1 MIQVAPPGLPAMSLH
16 EEATTG
22 RPCGVVETLVRNSP
36 QAAEIAESCGFA
48 SGQSATPAG
57 FNGVSKRNIA
67 GYSDK
72 SDMSPLD
79 AQAGLLSHLMDAAAL
94 RQQVV
99 THNLANLNTPGYQ
112 RLEATFEDQFQKAL
126 SGSGDV
132 SRADGIKPRVMASK
146 DASTRSDG
154 NNVDLDREVGELQ
167 RTALMFQT
175 YTKLL
180 EARLGM
186 MRRAIDSR

>member
-1 MIQVAPPGLPAMSLH
+1 
-16 EEATTG
+16 
-22 RPCGVVETLVRNSP
+22 VVLLKHWSGFPRR
-36 QAAEIAESCGFA
+36 AAEIAGGCDFA
-48 SGQSATPAG
+48 SVRPASLAG
-57 FNGVSKRNIA
+57 FNEVNGRNIA
-67 GYSDK
+67 GFADK

-79 AQAGLLSHLMDAAAL
+79 PQAGLLSQLMDATAL

-126 SGSGDV
+126 SGPGDV
-132 SRADGIKPRVMASK
+132 ARAAGVKAQVKAS
-146 DASTRSDG
+146 AEGSARADG

-175 YTKLL
+175 YTKLM

-186 MRRAIDSR
+186 MRRAMDSR

>member
-1 MIQVAPPGLPAMSLH
+1 L
-16 EEATTG
+16 
-22 RPCGVVETLVRNSP
+22 
-36 QAAEIAESCGFA
+36 
-48 SGQSATPAG
+48 
-57 FNGVSKRNIA
+57 NGVNGRNIA
-67 GYSDK
+67 GFADK

-79 AQAGLLSHLMDAAAL
+79 AQAGLLSQLMDATAL

-112 RLEATFEDQFQKAL
+112 KLDATFEDQFQKAL
-126 SGSGDV
+126 SGTGDV
-132 SRADGIKPRVMASK
+132 SRAAGIKARVVASD
-146 DASTRSDG
+146 DAPTRTDG

-186 MRRAIDSR
+186 MRRAMDSR

>member
-1 MIQVAPPGLPAMSLH
+1 VRR
-16 EEATTG
+16 TTAVW
-22 RPCGVVETLVRNSP
+22 PCGVVETLVRFSLR
-36 QAAEIAESCGFA
+36 AAEIADSCEFA
-48 SGQSATPAG
+48 SGRPATLAG
-57 FNGVSKRNIA
+57 LNGVNGRNIA
-67 GYSDK
+67 GFADNT
-72 SDMSPLD
+72 DMSPLD
-79 AQAGLLSHLMDAAAL
+79 AQAGLLSQLMDATAM

-132 SRADGIKPRVMASK
+132 SRAAEVKARVVASE
-146 DASTRSDG
+146 DASTRADG

-186 MRRAIDSR
+186 MRRAMDSR

>member
-1 MIQVAPPGLPAMSLH
+1 
-16 EEATTG
+16 
-22 RPCGVVETLVRNSP
+22 
-36 QAAEIAESCGFA
+36 
-48 SGQSATPAG
+48 
-57 FNGVSKRNIA
+57 
-67 GYSDK
+67 
-72 SDMSPLD
+72 MSPLD
-79 AQAGLLSHLMDAAAL
+79 AQAGLLSQLMDATAV

-126 SGSGDV
+126 SGPGNV
-132 SRADGIKPRVMASK
+132 SRAEGIKARVATTQ
-146 DASTRSDG
+146 DATNRSDG

-180 EARLGM
+180 EARIGM
-186 MRRAIDSR
+186 MRRAMDSR

>member
-1 MIQVAPPGLPAMSLH
+1 MTVGS
-16 EEATTG
+16 
-22 RPCGVVETLVRNSP
+22 S
-36 QAAEIAESCGFA
+36 AA
-48 SGQSATPAG
+48 PAG
-57 FNGVSKRNIA
+57 LNGVNGRNIA
-67 GYSDK
+67 GCDDK

-79 AQAGLLSHLMDAAAL
+79 AQAGLLSRLMDATAV
-94 RQQVV
+94 RQEVV
-99 THNLANLNTPGYQ
+99 SQNLANLNTPGYQ

-132 SRADGIKPRVMASK
+132 AKAEGIKARVQASE
-146 DASTRSDG
+146 DASTRPDG
-154 NNVDLDREVGELQ
+154 NSVDLDKELGELQ

-186 MRRAIDSR
+186 MRRAMNSR

>member
-1 MIQVAPPGLPAMSLH
+1 LIKF
-16 EEATTG
+16 
-22 RPCGVVETLVRNSP
+22 RNG
-36 QAAEIAESCGFA
+36 AAEFAGSCEFA
-48 SGQSATPAG
+48 SCQSATLAG
-57 FNGVSKRNIA
+57 LNGVNGRNIA
-67 GYSDK
+67 GCVDK

-79 AQAGLLSHLMDAAAL
+79 AQAGLLSKLMDATAV

-99 THNLANLNTPGYQ
+99 SHNLVNLNTPGYQ
-112 RLEATFEDQFQKAL
+112 RLEATFEDQFQAAL

-132 SRADGIKPRVMASK
+132 SRADGIKAQVVTSK
-146 DASTRSDG
+146 DATARADG
-154 NNVDLDREVGELQ
+154 NTVDLDRELGELQ

-186 MRRAIDSR
+186 MRRAMDSR

>member
-1 MIQVAPPGLPAMSLH
+1 
-16 EEATTG
+16 
-22 RPCGVVETLVRNSP
+22 LVRNFP
-36 QAAEIAESCGFA
+36 QAAEIAESCEFTSTRSA
-48 SGQSATPAG
+48 SPAG

-67 GYSDK
+67 GFADK

-79 AQAGLLSHLMDAAAL
+79 AQAGLLSQLMDATAL
-94 RQQVV
+94 RHQVV

-126 SGSGDV
+126 AGSADA
-132 SRADGIKPRVMASK
+132 SRAEGIKARVVASN

-154 NNVDLDREVGELQ
+154 NNVDLDRELGELQ

-186 MRRAIDSR
+186 MRRAMDSR

>member
-1 MIQVAPPGLPAMSLH
+1 
-16 EEATTG
+16 
-22 RPCGVVETLVRNSP
+22 LVRNSAE
-36 QAAEIAESCGFA
+36 AAEIAASCEFA
-48 SGQSATPAG
+48 SGLSATPAG

-67 GYSDK
+67 GFADK
-72 SDMSPLD
+72 TDMSPLD
-79 AQAGLLSHLMDAAAL
+79 AQAGLLSQLMDAAAL

-126 SGSGDV
+126 TGAGDV
-132 SRADGIKPRVMASK
+132 SRAEGIKPKVVASR
-146 DASTRSDG
+146 DAVTRSDG
-154 NNVDLDREVGELQ
+154 NNVDLDREVGDLQ

>member
-1 MIQVAPPGLPAMSLH
+1 
-16 EEATTG
+16 
-22 RPCGVVETLVRNSP
+22 
-36 QAAEIAESCGFA
+36 
-48 SGQSATPAG
+48 
-57 FNGVSKRNIA
+57 
-67 GYSDK
+67 
-72 SDMSPLD
+72 MSPLD
-79 AQAGLLSHLMDAAAL
+79 AQAGLLSKLMDATAT
-94 RQQVV
+94 RHQVV

-126 SGSGDV
+126 SGSEDP
-132 SRADGIKPRVMASK
+132 SRAEGIKAKVVASE

-154 NNVDLDREVGELQ
+154 NNVDLDRELGELQ

-186 MRRAIDSR
+186 MRRAMDSR

>member
-1 MIQVAPPGLPAMSLH
+1 
-16 EEATTG
+16 
-22 RPCGVVETLVRNSP
+22 LVTSSER
-36 QAAEIAESCGFA
+36 AAEFA
-48 SGQSATPAG
+48 DSRDFAAGPPATPAG
-57 FNGVSKRNIA
+57 LNGVNGRNIA
-67 GYSDK
+67 GFADK

-79 AQAGLLSHLMDAAAL
+79 AQSGLS
-94 RQQVV
+94 
-99 THNLANLNTPGYQ
+99 HNLANLNTPGYQ
-112 RLEATFEDQFQKAL
+112 RLEVTFEDQFQKAL

-132 SRADGIKPRVMASK
+132 SRAEGIKARVSASD
-146 DASTRSDG
+146 DAPTRSDG

-186 MRRAIDSR
+186 MRRAMDSR